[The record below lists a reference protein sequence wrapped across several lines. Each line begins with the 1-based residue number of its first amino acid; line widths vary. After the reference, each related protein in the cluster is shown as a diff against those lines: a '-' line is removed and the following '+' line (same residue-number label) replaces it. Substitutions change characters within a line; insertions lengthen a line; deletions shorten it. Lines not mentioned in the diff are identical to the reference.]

1 MDQRFAFEGLD
12 NFRDFGGFPAAGG
25 RRLKAGRL
33 YRSASHGRA
42 TDADL
47 EALHALGI
55 SVIVDL
61 RRQAERQRDPSR
73 RHPEFACE
81 VIASEGGHDE
91 GDSWVDHIT
100 SSDLSPESFRAYM
113 LGYYR
118 DAPFNP
124 RLIDLYGRYFQA
136 LATVDGP
143 VLIHCA
149 AGKDRTGIL
158 AALTHHVAGV
168 APDHTMADYLAT
180 NDPARLERRLPQ
192 VTQAIFEHTGRT
204 LPPTTVM
211 VAMGVEGE
219 YLEAAFAA
227 MGERFGGIDGY
238 LAETLGVGPGEGA
251 AIRAR
256 LLEQA

>member
-25 RRLKAGRL
+25 KRLKAGRL

-81 VIASEGGHDE
+81 VIASEAGYDE

-100 SSDLSPESFRAYM
+100 TSDLSPESFRAYM

-124 RLIDLYGRYFQA
+124 RIVDLYRRYFEA
-136 LATVDGP
+136 LAGVDGP

-168 APDHTMADYLAT
+168 APEHMLADYLAT
-180 NDPARLERRLPQ
+180 NDPVRLERRLPQ

-204 LPPTTVM
+204 LAPQTVM
-211 VAMGVEGE
+211 IAMGVEGA

-227 MGERFGGIDGY
+227 MSGRFGDVDGY
-238 LAETLGVGPGEGA
+238 LAEALSVGPDIKA
-251 AIRAR
+251 AVRAR
-256 LLEQA
+256 LLD